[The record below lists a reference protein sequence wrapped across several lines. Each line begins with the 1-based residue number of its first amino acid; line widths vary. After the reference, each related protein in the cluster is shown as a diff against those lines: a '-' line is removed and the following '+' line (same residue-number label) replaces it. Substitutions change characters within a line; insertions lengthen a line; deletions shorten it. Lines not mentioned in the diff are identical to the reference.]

1 MSQRE
6 LGGGPRPIWLRVAAM
21 LCVLLVGVAGI
32 AQAAHIH
39 GEWLPSSAIQVAA
52 HTALSPALAEDACP
66 LCVAMHSAL
75 PVTGFA
81 ALLVALLL
89 ECNLLLVS
97 THKPRSSV
105 VLRGFQPAPA
115 LPLIFRA
122 LPVTPTPLLMSDA
135 SASPSALPA
144 SAKRRRCARRRE
156 VIEAVRLL
164 PELETEVIL

>member
-6 LGGGPRPIWLRVAAM
+6 LGAGPRPMWLRVAAL

-39 GEWLPSSAIQVAA
+39 GEWLPNSATQVAA
-52 HTALSPALAEDACP
+52 HASLSPAMGEDACP

-81 ALLVALLL
+81 ALLIALLL

-97 THKPRSSV
+97 THKPRTVWYFAAFS
-105 VLRGFQPAPA
+105 RPP
-115 LPLIFRA
+115 
-122 LPVTPTPLLMSDA
+122 PTNF
-135 SASPSALPA
+135 
-144 SAKRRRCARRRE
+144 
-156 VIEAVRLL
+156 
-164 PELETEVIL
+164 